1 MIDIVGH
8 QAQLQWF
15 SNAIAKGR
23 FSGTFLLVGPP
34 GIGKATVAKSLAKAL
49 LCQRIAEDAI
59 SQSALNPCGKCE
71 CCIQVDA
78 DTHPDLIQVRKPDD
92 RAYIP
97 LELLIGPPESRMQEG
112 FCRDIRLR
120 PFYGTRKIAIL
131 HDADFLNEEGAN
143 SILKTLEE
151 PPSGA
156 VLFLIGTNEQRQLPT
171 IRSRCRIVR
180 FRPPAGDDALA
191 LMLRRGI
198 ACDRASA
205 ENAIELCGGDC
216 DAAASLLTGE
226 ANAFRAE
233 FVKLLLSHPMPIVD
247 LVKHVTTFVDDAGKE
262 APQRRDRLR
271 DVLSMATATFRDQL
285 RQVADQPEHVEM
297 IVYRIDR
304 TIDAIGHVQRNAN
317 QATLIESWTTD
328 VGRGRAV

>member
-1 MIDIVGH
+1 MMDIVGH
-8 QAQLQWF
+8 QSQLQWF
-15 SNAIAKGR
+15 GNAIVKGR

-34 GIGKATVAKSLAKAL
+34 GIGKATVAKSIAKAL
-49 LCQRIAEDAI
+49 LCQRVTDDV
-59 SQSALNPCGKCE
+59 LTPCGKCE
-71 CCIQVDA
+71 SCVQVEA
-78 DTHPDLIQVRKPDD
+78 DTNPDLLQVRKPED

-97 LELLIGPPESRMQEG
+97 LELLVGPPESRMQEG

-120 PFYGTRKIAIL
+120 PFHGTRKIAIL

-143 SILKTLEE
+143 SLLKTLEE
-151 PPSGA
+151 PPPGV

-180 FRPPAGDDALA
+180 FLPPTGDDARE

-198 ACDRASA
+198 TCDREAA

-216 DAAASLLTGE
+216 EAAASLLSGE
-226 ANAFRAE
+226 ANLFRAE
-233 FVKLLLSHPMPIVD
+233 LAKQLLARPMPVIE
-247 LVKHVTTFVDDAGKE
+247 LAKNVTTYVDEAGKE

-271 DVLSMATATFRDQL
+271 DVLAMATATFRDQL
-285 RQVADQPEHVEM
+285 RRVADQPEHIDM
-297 IVYRIDR
+297 AVYRIDR
-304 TIDAIGHVQRNAN
+304 TIEAIGHVQRNAN

-328 VGRGRAV
+328 VARGRAV